1 MDYSNIV
8 SAKYTF
14 GNESVFCVV
23 GTDNPLSVS
32 VPVSTGNT
40 DYQTL
45 MQMVVD
51 GDLTITE
58 ADV

>member
-1 MDYSNIV
+1 MDYLNIV

-14 GNESVFCVV
+14 DNESVFCVV

-32 VPVSTGNT
+32 VPVSTDNT

-45 MQMVVD
+45 MQM
-51 GDLTITE
+51 L
-58 ADV
+58 

>member
-1 MDYSNIV
+1 MDYLNIV

-14 GNESVFCVV
+14 DSESVFCMV

-32 VPVSTGNT
+32 VPVSTDNM

-45 MQMVVD
+45 MQMVAD

>member
-14 GNESVFCVV
+14 ENE
-23 GTDNPLSVS
+23 TDNPLSVS

-51 GDLTITE
+51 GDLTITD